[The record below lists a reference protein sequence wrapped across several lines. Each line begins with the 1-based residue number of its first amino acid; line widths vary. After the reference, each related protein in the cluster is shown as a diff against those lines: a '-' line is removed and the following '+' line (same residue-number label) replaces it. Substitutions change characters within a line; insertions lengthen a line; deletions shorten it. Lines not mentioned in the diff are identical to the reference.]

1 MSLKRRELLAAGLAL
16 GIGSTANAPVQQ
28 AGAPP
33 DRAGG
38 SRGGGSGGRGRDAV
52 PTRSANASTTTAP
65 TQFLQANGLS
75 YAYRRFG
82 SGSGLPLLCLQH
94 FTGTLDN
101 WDPAVTDP
109 LASGREVILFDN
121 AGVGRSTG
129 DVPQTIAGMAEH
141 PMAFLDG
148 LGIKTCD
155 VLGYSLG
162 GMVAL
167 QMAQNRRSIFR
178 RMILVGT
185 GPRGG
190 EDIMHLE
197 KPSLAKRIQDP
208 TNRGYDVLKKIF
220 FTSSPASQAAGEA
233 FILRISQRKDDLDP
247 PAGPKVAGAQM
258 AAFREWERF
267 TGERFS
273 ELRSIRN
280 PTLVVNGISDEM
292 IPVSNSYRLAEN
304 LGNAVLITYPDAGH
318 GSLFQYP
325 DSFTRHAA
333 AFLSSDSESAAY

>member
-1 MSLKRRELLAAGLAL
+1 MS
-16 GIGSTANAPVQQ
+16 ST
-28 AGAPP
+28 
-33 DRAGG
+33 R
-38 SRGGGSGGRGRDAV
+38 
-52 PTRSANASTTTAP
+52 TASNTTAP
-65 TQFLQANGLS
+65 TQVLEVNGHS

-82 SGSGLPLLCLQH
+82 NGPGLPLLFLQH

-109 LASGREVILFDN
+109 LASRREVILFDN

-129 DVPQTIAGMAEH
+129 DVPETIAEMAQH
-141 PMAFLDG
+141 PMAFLQG

-155 VLGYSLG
+155 VVGYSLG

-167 QMAQNRRSIFR
+167 QMVQGRPSIFR

-185 GPRGG
+185 APRGG

-233 FILRISQRKDDLDP
+233 FIRRLSQRKDDRDP
-247 PAGPKVAGAQM
+247 PSGPKVASAQT
-258 AAFREWERF
+258 AAFREWQQFEGQRF
-267 TGERFS
+267 A
-273 ELRSIRN
+273 ELRAIRH
-280 PTLVVNGISDEM
+280 PTLVVNGIHDEM
-292 IPVSNSYRLAEN
+292 IPVSNSYRLSEN
-304 LGNAVLITYPDAGH
+304 LANAVLLTYPDAGH

-325 DSFTRHAA
+325 ESFTRQAA
-333 AFLSSDSESAAY
+333 AFLSSDSGSAAF

>member
-1 MSLKRRELLAAGLAL
+1 MS
-16 GIGSTANAPVQQ
+16 STKTA
-28 AGAPP
+28 
-33 DRAGG
+33 
-38 SRGGGSGGRGRDAV
+38 SDA
-52 PTRSANASTTTAP
+52 TAP
-65 TQFLQANGLS
+65 TQFLEVNGHT

-82 SGSGLPLLCLQH
+82 TGSGLPLLLLQH

-101 WDPAVTDP
+101 WDPSVTDP

-129 DVPQTIAGMAEH
+129 EVPTTVAGMAQH
-141 PMAFLDG
+141 AGAFLEAVR
-148 LGIKTCD
+148 IKTCD

-167 QMAQNRRSIFR
+167 QMVQDRPSIFR

-233 FILRISQRKDDLDP
+233 FIRRLSQRKDDLDP
-247 PAGPKVAGAQM
+247 VSSPKVASDDV
-258 AAFREWERF
+258 AAFREWEGF
-267 TGERFS
+267 TGQRFA
-273 ELRSIRN
+273 ELSAIRH
-280 PTLVVNGISDEM
+280 PTLVVNGVRDEM
-292 IPVSNSYRLAEN
+292 I
-304 LGNAVLITYPDAGH
+304 
-318 GSLFQYP
+318 
-325 DSFTRHAA
+325 
-333 AFLSSDSESAAY
+333 

>member
-1 MSLKRRELLAAGLAL
+1 MS
-16 GIGSTANAPVQQ
+16 ST
-28 AGAPP
+28 
-33 DRAGG
+33 R
-38 SRGGGSGGRGRDAV
+38 
-52 PTRSANASTTTAP
+52 TASNTTAP
-65 TQFLQANGLS
+65 TQVLEVNGHS

-82 SGSGLPLLCLQH
+82 NGPGLPLLFLQH

-109 LASGREVILFDN
+109 LASRREVILFDN

-129 DVPQTIAGMAEH
+129 DVPETIAEMAQH
-141 PMAFLDG
+141 PMAFLQG

-155 VLGYSLG
+155 VVGYSLG

-167 QMAQNRRSIFR
+167 QMVQGRPSIFR

-185 GPRGG
+185 APRGG

-208 TNRGYDVLKKIF
+208 TIRGYDVLKKIF

-233 FILRISQRKDDLDP
+233 FIRRLSQRKDDRDP
-247 PAGPKVAGAQM
+247 PSGPKVASAQT
-258 AAFREWERF
+258 AAFREWQQFEGQRF
-267 TGERFS
+267 A
-273 ELRSIRN
+273 ELRAIRH
-280 PTLVVNGISDEM
+280 PTLVVNGIHDEM
-292 IPVSNSYRLAEN
+292 IPVSNSYRLSEN
-304 LGNAVLITYPDAGH
+304 LANAVLLTYPDAGH

-325 DSFTRHAA
+325 ESFTRQAA
-333 AFLSSDSESAAY
+333 AFLSSDSGSAAF

>member
-1 MSLKRRELLAAGLAL
+1 MSSTNAA
-16 GIGSTANAPVQQ
+16 SNTNA
-28 AGAPP
+28 
-33 DRAGG
+33 R
-38 SRGGGSGGRGRDAV
+38 
-52 PTRSANASTTTAP
+52 
-65 TQFLQANGLS
+65 TQFLEVKGNS

-82 SGSGLPLLCLQH
+82 NGSGLPLLCLQH

-109 LASGREVILFDN
+109 LAAGREIILFDN

-129 DVPQTIAGMAEH
+129 DVPESIAAMTEH
-141 PMAFLDG
+141 PMAFLDE
-148 LGIKTCD
+148 LGITRCD
-155 VLGYSLG
+155 VIGYSLG

-167 QMAQNRRSIFR
+167 QMVQNRPSTFR

-185 GPRGG
+185 APRGG

-233 FILRISQRKDDLDP
+233 FIGRLSRRKDDRDP
-247 PAGPKVAGAQM
+247 PSSPKVASAQI
-258 AAFREWERF
+258 AAFREWETFKGDRF
-267 TGERFS
+267 A
-273 ELRSIRN
+273 ELKTIRH
-280 PTLVVNGISDEM
+280 PTLVVNGVHDEM
-292 IPVSNSYRLAEN
+292 IPVSNSYRLSEN
-304 LGNAVLITYPDAGH
+304 LPNAVLLTYPDAGH

-325 DSFTRHAA
+325 ESFTKHAA
-333 AFLSSDSESAAY
+333 AFLSSDSESAAF

>member
-1 MSLKRRELLAAGLAL
+1 M
-16 GIGSTANAPVQQ
+16 
-28 AGAPP
+28 
-33 DRAGG
+33 
-38 SRGGGSGGRGRDAV
+38 
-52 PTRSANASTTTAP
+52 ANASNTTAP
-65 TQFLQANGLS
+65 TQFIETKLEK

-82 SGSGLPLLCLQH
+82 KSNGLPLLCLQH

-129 DVPQTIAGMAEH
+129 EVPRTVAGMAQH
-141 PMAFLDG
+141 AGAFLEA

-167 QMAQNRRSIFR
+167 QMVQDRPSIFR

-220 FTSSPASQAAGEA
+220 FTSSHASQAAGEA
-233 FILRISQRKDDLDP
+233 FIRRLSRRKEDLDP
-247 PAGPKVAGAQM
+247 AAGPNVANAQI
-258 AAFREWERF
+258 AAFREWEGF
-267 TGERFS
+267 KGERFA
-273 ELRSIRN
+273 ELKAIRH
-280 PTLVVNGISDEM
+280 PTFVVNGAGDEM
-292 IPVSNSYRLAEN
+292 IPVSNSYRLSEN
-304 LGNAVLITYPDAGH
+304 LANAVLLTYPDAGH

-325 DSFTRHAA
+325 ESFTRHAA
-333 AFLSSDSESAAY
+333 AFLATNSESAAF

>member
-1 MSLKRRELLAAGLAL
+1 MS
-16 GIGSTANAPVQQ
+16 STK
-28 AGAPP
+28 
-33 DRAGG
+33 
-38 SRGGGSGGRGRDAV
+38 
-52 PTRSANASTTTAP
+52 TASNTTAP
-65 TQFLQANGLS
+65 TQFLQVNGHS

-82 SGSGLPLLCLQH
+82 NGSGLPLLCLQH

-109 LASGREVILFDN
+109 LASRREVILFDN

-129 DVPQTIAGMAEH
+129 DIPETIAGMAEH

-155 VLGYSLG
+155 VVGYSLG

-167 QMAQNRRSIFR
+167 QMVQDRPSIFR

-220 FTSSPASQAAGEA
+220 FTSSPASQASSEA
-233 FILRISQRKDDLDP
+233 FIRRLSQRKDDLDP
-247 PAGPKVAGAQM
+247 VSGPKVASAQM
-258 AAFREWERF
+258 AAFREWEGFNGQRF
-267 TGERFS
+267 A
-273 ELRSIRN
+273 ELSAIRH
-280 PTLVVNGISDEM
+280 PTLVVNGVQDEM
-292 IPVSNSYRLAEN
+292 IPVPNSYRLSEN
-304 LGNAVLITYPDAGH
+304 LPNAVLLTYPDAGH

-325 DSFTRHAA
+325 ESFTRHAA
-333 AFLSSDSESAAY
+333 AFLSSDSESAAF